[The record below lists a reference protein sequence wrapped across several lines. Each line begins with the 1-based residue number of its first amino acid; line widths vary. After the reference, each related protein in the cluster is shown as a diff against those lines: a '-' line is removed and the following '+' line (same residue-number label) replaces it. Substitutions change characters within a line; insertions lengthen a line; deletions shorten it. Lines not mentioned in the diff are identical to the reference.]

1 MKCKIMSKSESVR
14 VGRKFTLVIPKSV
27 RERLKIR
34 EGDILTLQVEG
45 EKIVLTIRRSDPLKV
60 LEEIIGEPYDEDRD
74 EKNAERWLK
83 ENAGG

>member
-1 MKCKIMSKSESVR
+1 MSKSESVR

-60 LEEIIGEPYDEDRD
+60 LEEVIGEPYDEDRD
-74 EKNAERWLK
+74 EKKAERWLK

>member
-1 MKCKIMSKSESVR
+1 VSESESVR

-34 EGDILTLQVEG
+34 EGDILTIQVEG

-60 LEEIIGEPYDEDRD
+60 LEKVIGEPYDENRD

-83 ENAGG
+83 DASG

>member
-1 MKCKIMSKSESVR
+1 MGESENVR
-14 VGRKFTLVIPKSV
+14 VGKKFTLVIPKSV

-45 EKIVLTIRRSDPLKV
+45 EKIVLTIRRSDPFKV
-60 LEEIIGEPYDEDRD
+60 LEQVIGEPYDEVKD
-74 EKNAERWLK
+74 EKEAERWLK

>member
-1 MKCKIMSKSESVR
+1 MSKSESVR

-27 RERLKIR
+27 REKLKIR
-34 EGDILTLQVEG
+34 EGDILTIQVEG

-60 LEEIIGEPYDEDRD
+60 LEEVIGEPYEEGKD
-74 EKNAERWLK
+74 EKEAERWLK